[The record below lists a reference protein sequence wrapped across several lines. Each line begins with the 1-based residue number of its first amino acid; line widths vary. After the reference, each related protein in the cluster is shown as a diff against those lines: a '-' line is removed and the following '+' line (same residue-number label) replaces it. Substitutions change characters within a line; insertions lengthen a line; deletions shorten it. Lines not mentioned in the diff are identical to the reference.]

1 MKRWIWIVL
10 VVLGTLPFT
19 AVAQDD
25 AVLPELTETYT
36 TDTFHM
42 NYPADWTPGKEVSVF
57 SIPLAGEGAV
67 GDGIAIQRDDL
78 TATFTLVSGEKL
90 TAHDLAVQV
99 AGDSAEGIPDY
110 RQGVLLD
117 VTVNGREA
125 SFVDVLG
132 LFPVRFV
139 TLALGNDQY
148 LQVMLVGVTEQFT
161 AVLPT
166 LWAVFDTVRL
176 TEDDAPQSE
185 SLVVH
190 YTLVQDYQRKDYWD
204 FSIPADW
211 TTQEA
216 ETYTLLIIPGMETTI
231 GVSLVRDDNA
241 ANPHIWGDQVY
252 QNVMASAPDAEYEE
266 MDITIG
272 DFPALQQNFSI
283 TDQNL
288 GYTQFIT
295 YGGEDVQINVSV
307 IGPLSEIPVLT
318 PVIRDIIATVVIG
331 YE

>member
-10 VVLGTLPFT
+10 VVLGMLPFT

-36 TDTFHM
+36 TDTFQM

-99 AGDSAEGIPDY
+99 AGDWAEGIPNY
-110 RQGVLLD
+110 TQGVVLD

-125 SFVDVLG
+125 AFADVLG
-132 LFPVRFV
+132 LLPVRFV

-148 LQVMLVGVTEQFT
+148 LQVMLAGVTEQFT

-166 LWAVFDTVRL
+166 LWRVFDTARL
-176 TEDDAPQSE
+176 TGDDAPQDE

-190 YTLVQDYQRKDYWD
+190 YTLAQDYQREDYWD

-211 TTQEA
+211 MTQEA

-231 GVSLVRDDNA
+231 GISAVHDDNA
-241 ANPHIWGDQVY
+241 ADPHLWGDQVL

-266 MDITIG
+266 MDIIIG
-272 DFPALQQNFSI
+272 DYPALQQNFSI

-288 GYTQFIT
+288 GYTQFIA
-295 YGGEDVQINVSV
+295 YGGEDIQINVSV

-318 PVIRDIIATVVIG
+318 PVIRDIIPTVVIG